1 MTDKIKLTGQV
12 KINGA
17 TIPVN
22 NVTIPIPAKGITGT
36 ATPDVI
42 LSDEEIMRRKKENT
56 PITYDPELTE
66 CYDEIAETFHHLG
79 DLFTKLSTLE
89 R

>member
-1 MTDKIKLTGQV
+1 MTDKIKVTGKV
-12 KINGA
+12 RINGV

-22 NVTIPIPAKGITGT
+22 NVTIPMPAKGITGS
-36 ATPDVI
+36 ATPDEI
-42 LSDEEIMRRKKENT
+42 LSPEEISRREKENA
-56 PITYDPELTE
+56 PITYDPELTA